1 MGQVIARGGKG
12 ASSASSVCPCVY
24 CKCAPD
30 PTGQERGTISS
41 EVRLT
46 AMRADMSGACMF
58 VCLVFVHT
66 TLRFF
71 CYCAV
76 CSGLRSVMNCLGF
89 RHAKQEDASL

>member
-1 MGQVIARGGKG
+1 MGQVIARGVKG
-12 ASSASSVCPCVY
+12 ASSASLVYPCVY
-24 CKCAPD
+24 CRCAPY

-46 AMRADMSGACMF
+46 AMRSDMSGACMF
-58 VCLVFVHT
+58 VCLVFVRT
-66 TLRFF
+66 TLCFF

-76 CSGLRSVMNCLGF
+76 CSGLQSVMNCLGV